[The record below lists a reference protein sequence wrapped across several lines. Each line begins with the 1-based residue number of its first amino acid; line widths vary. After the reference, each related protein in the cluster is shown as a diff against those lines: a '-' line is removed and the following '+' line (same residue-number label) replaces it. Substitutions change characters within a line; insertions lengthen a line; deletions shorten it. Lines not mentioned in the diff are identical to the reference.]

1 MCSPVSFSLLRLRVV
16 ADADPTALARVLE
29 RFQNL
34 NVIPR
39 RVTAEFGTNDILHIA
54 VDVCGLPEDQLALIA
69 SKICQAPSIIDAH
82 WYRV

>member
-1 MCSPVSFSLLRLRVV
+1 MVSPASFSLLRLQVV

-34 NVIPR
+34 NVVPR

-54 VDVCGLPEDQLALIA
+54 VDVCGLPEDQLGLIA
-69 SKICQAPSIIDAH
+69 SKIRQAPSIINAH
-82 WYRV
+82 WHRV

>member
-1 MCSPVSFSLLRLRVV
+1 MCSQSSGSLLRLQVV

-34 NVIPR
+34 NIVPR

-54 VDVCGLPEDQLALIA
+54 VDVFGVPEEQLALIA
-69 SKICQAPSIIDAH
+69 SKVCQAASIINAH
-82 WYRV
+82 WCKI